1 MMLEKADADGELSL
15 QLMQEGAVIKI
26 RSLAGVCSDGKTERI
41 AFSHNAEL
49 EIIDDYYFLGTPVLK
64 FRNAGYEQIRID
76 YRIYYKGDGVTSQF
90 IQYIRQN
97 KDLRDELNGEIY
109 RKGQLQ
115 AEIEAEK
122 AALAHREEELQ
133 ETRKQKQFL
142 EEELERMRQR
152 KVVRMADK
160 VQHVIKGVN
169 NYGCIHC
176 HSYQNGGH
184 LFEKVLDAVFKQK
197 TEYEYEVICVDS
209 GSKDGTLDVIRKYP
223 CRLFQIEPSEFGHGK
238 TRNYG
243 ASKGNGTYI
252 IFITQDALPA
262 TDTWLQ
268 NFIDAMKM
276 DPEIVGGFGIHYPYP
291 DCNLLDKRDL
301 DGHFKGFGETNTIF
315 HLDDP
320 ERYEREEGY
329 RHYLAF
335 FSDNNS
341 CIRRDIFEKYPYED
355 VNFAED
361 QIWARK
367 MIELGFKKYTAR
379 MRQYIIPT
387 ISNSERISN
396 GIMMSRRDYMKFISI

>member
-1 MMLEKADADGELSL
+1 MDVSI
-15 QLMQEGAVIKI
+15 VIPTK
-26 RSLAGVCSDGKTERI
+26 
-41 AFSHNAEL
+41 
-49 EIIDDYYFLGTPVLK
+49 
-64 FRNAGYEQIRID
+64 
-76 YRIYYKGDGVTSQF
+76 
-90 IQYIRQN
+90 
-97 KDLRDELNGEIY
+97 
-109 RKGQLQ
+109 
-115 AEIEAEK
+115 
-122 AALAHREEELQ
+122 
-133 ETRKQKQFL
+133 
-142 EEELERMRQR
+142 
-152 KVVRMADK
+152 
-160 VQHVIKGVN
+160 
-169 NYGCIHC
+169 
-176 HSYQNGGH
+176 NGGH

-367 MIELGFKKYTAR
+367 MIELGFKKVYCPYAPVYHSHNFKLRTYFKR
-379 MRQYIIPT
+379 YYDEQKGLYEVHQYMIAQKIFDEKFSVREVEKLMKSLDAPEKKEKKLPANDFVYRDIEQKLKNILGTQVIIKNK
-387 ISNSERISN
+387 SNNKGKIEIDYYSQAELERIYDMLRKLN
-396 GIMMSRRDYMKFISI
+396 YK

>member
-1 MMLEKADADGELSL
+1 MEECFQEFAAGKGEPNALATFYGKLHRHNYPLSIWEKEKMMYPVVLTETAPEERELYYEDCFGLDEQKVMMLEKADADGELSL

-26 RSLAGVCSDGKTERI
+26 RSLAGVCRDGKTERI

-160 VQHVIKGVN
+160 VQHVIKR
-169 NYGCIHC
+169 
-176 HSYQNGGH
+176 
-184 LFEKVLDAVFKQK
+184 
-197 TEYEYEVICVDS
+197 
-209 GSKDGTLDVIRKYP
+209 SK
-223 CRLFQIEPSEFGHGK
+223 
-238 TRNYG
+238 
-243 ASKGNGTYI
+243 
-252 IFITQDALPA
+252 
-262 TDTWLQ
+262 
-268 NFIDAMKM
+268 
-276 DPEIVGGFGIHYPYP
+276 
-291 DCNLLDKRDL
+291 
-301 DGHFKGFGETNTIF
+301 
-315 HLDDP
+315 
-320 ERYEREEGY
+320 
-329 RHYLAF
+329 
-335 FSDNNS
+335 
-341 CIRRDIFEKYPYED
+341 
-355 VNFAED
+355 
-361 QIWARK
+361 
-367 MIELGFKKYTAR
+367 
-379 MRQYIIPT
+379 
-387 ISNSERISN
+387 
-396 GIMMSRRDYMKFISI
+396 

>member
-1 MMLEKADADGELSL
+1 MDVSI
-15 QLMQEGAVIKI
+15 VIPTK
-26 RSLAGVCSDGKTERI
+26 
-41 AFSHNAEL
+41 
-49 EIIDDYYFLGTPVLK
+49 
-64 FRNAGYEQIRID
+64 
-76 YRIYYKGDGVTSQF
+76 
-90 IQYIRQN
+90 
-97 KDLRDELNGEIY
+97 
-109 RKGQLQ
+109 
-115 AEIEAEK
+115 
-122 AALAHREEELQ
+122 
-133 ETRKQKQFL
+133 
-142 EEELERMRQR
+142 
-152 KVVRMADK
+152 
-160 VQHVIKGVN
+160 
-169 NYGCIHC
+169 
-176 HSYQNGGH
+176 NGGH

-320 ERYEREEGY
+320 ERYEREEVEDHPEAVGL
-329 RHYLAF
+329 RVGVLKIVRGTFRPHGMGGRGAF
-335 FSDNNS
+335 AGF
-341 CIRRDIFEKYPYED
+341 
-355 VNFAED
+355 VNFTDRFHGGTSQCLVFTPEN
-361 QIWARK
+361 RR
-367 MIELGFKKYTAR
+367 GFL
-379 MRQYIIPT
+379 
-387 ISNSERISN
+387 
-396 GIMMSRRDYMKFISI
+396 SRLV